1 MEKELI
7 AKAKEA
13 KSAEELLAVTKENN
27 VDITEDAAKEIYNS
41 LHVTGELA
49 DDELDAVAG
58 GCGASAHPPKASLV
72 LSNCPKCG
80 LTECAPFS
88 TPGITARDGNGNVL
102 ITYRCKTCST
112 IFVP

>member
-13 KSAEELLAVTKENN
+13 KSVEELLAVAKENN

-58 GCGASAHPPKASLV
+58 GCDASTHTSVASFEML
-72 LSNCPKCG
+72 NCPKCG

-88 TPGITARDGNGNVL
+88 TPGMTARDGNGNVL